1 MNAPRRRR
9 VIAVVTTA
17 LLAVTGCGTDSP
29 TDPRPVPVPE
39 PPVAYTHVWSADP
52 DIDLSSR
59 GAELVRAAVEAGL
72 RTFNYGT
79 KFTFPGYLDA
89 VGAPYDFDHGEV
101 WDHLVRPGPV
111 DPPQWRATYFMHL
124 TALSATATEVTGAV
138 CEYGVGTEP
147 GEEYSVYPLRMVR
160 AVTLRN
166 TAETP
171 GAAGIP
177 DTDAEGH
184 DPRAAI
190 APDWDVFGT
199 WKIVQLRTGGP
210 NWVIP
215 DTCTAW
221 WHERFPTFELHD
233 GLLSPP
239 PGFEPP
245 TMPVAQQYPE
255 WIGPASAG

>member
-1 MNAPRRRR
+1 MAETRLSALGC
-9 VIAVVTTA
+9 VA
-17 LLAVTGCGTDSP
+17 LLAFTAGCGDRTP
-29 TDPRPVPVPE
+29 EDPRPVPVPE

-79 KFTFPGYLDA
+79 KFTFPGYFDA
-89 VGAPYDFDHGEV
+89 IGAPYDFDHAEV

-166 TAETP
+166 TADTP

-190 APDWDVFGT
+190 APDWNVFGT

-210 NWVIP
+210 NWDIP

-239 PGFEPP
+239 PGFQPP

-255 WIGPASAG
+255 WIGPANAG